1 MTENRLLDVLHGK
14 EDNYILP
21 FVWMHGA
28 PEGELRGLIQA
39 VHESGIG
46 AVCLE
51 ARPHPDFAGDKWWHD
66 VDVVLDEA
74 VKRNMKVWI
83 LDDAHFPTG
92 MANGGAVNQ
101 PRHLK
106 RISLV
111 EKHYTITGPQ
121 KGTKL
126 DITHSTDF
134 AARNGIYDMEK
145 YQDRLECVVL
155 AKMRMQDGEM
165 LIESAQTVTEQVEN
179 GWLYLDLPEGDFC
192 VFVLISK
199 LHTAAMLGDGVSLL
213 NPDSVRILIDE
224 VYEKH
229 YQHYARYF
237 GNTICG
243 FFSDEPGFFNLADR
257 GYGTVDRTG
266 ENSEPLPWTEEVL
279 ALLKEEFGP
288 QTESLLPLLFGQK
301 SADAGLE
308 RAVRAKYMDIV
319 SQLYGKYFSG
329 QLGEWCRAHGVEYI
343 GHIVEDGPG
352 CMRIGQSAAHFFR
365 ALRPQDMTGI
375 DIVLN
380 CLLPDR
386 ITNDNDFYHYGLAK
400 LTNSLA
406 HQEPRHRGRSVCEIF
421 GAYGWS
427 EGVTLMKWMADH
439 MLTGGLNHFVP
450 HAFTDNPFP
459 DPDCPPHFW
468 AKGNHPQYPFMR
480 VLFDY
485 MNRLCHLF
493 SGGVPMVDCAVLFE
507 AESDWLG
514 NTTPFY
520 QLGKALMTKQIPYH
534 VLCLDDLECATIE
547 NGCIRVGSM
556 AYRYLFVGKVDYMG
570 DAAAAALYRLY
581 EAGGKVFFVEGK
593 PVCWDGCPLTELEEL
608 PVISTEQMV
617 SMAAET
623 DSLRITIKEDT
634 GAELRR
640 YSYHH
645 SGMNIHMFQNASAR
659 KAVDI
664 QVEFPEGHFIARY
677 DAMGQKLYV
686 ADNTVYQHLAPLE
699 SVIWVETK
707 DCCFAGLCEAERQYS
722 GKTAYEGTYRI
733 ERRAYNSP
741 EQWESCGETPQLY
754 DIDRKYPGFAGH
766 LRYTFTAPATA
777 ACARLENASEAI
789 ELFCD
794 GKSLGKRIAP
804 PYQWE
809 LPDNGTDD
817 RELCLELSTTLV
829 NAVPDS
835 ISCEIEIAPT
845 GFMGSVWFLS
855 R

>member
-1 MTENRLLDVLHGK
+1 MSENRLLDVLHGK
-14 EDNYILP
+14 EENYILP

-28 PEGELRGLIQA
+28 PENELRRLMQA

-51 ARPHPDFAGDKWWHD
+51 ARPHPDFAGERWWRD
-66 VDVVLDEA
+66 VDIVLDEA
-74 VKRNMKVWI
+74 MKRNMKVWI

-92 MANGGAVNQ
+92 MANGGVVNQ

-111 EKHYTITGPQ
+111 EKHYTVTGPQ

-134 AARNGIYDMEK
+134 AACNGTYDMEK

-155 AKMRMQDGEM
+155 AKMCRKDGQM
-165 LIESAQTVTEQVEN
+165 LIDSATVVTDQVEN
-179 GWLYLDLPEGDFC
+179 GWLYLDLPEGDWC

-213 NPDSVRILIDE
+213 NPDSVRVLIDE

-229 YQHYARYF
+229 YQHYAAYF
-237 GNTICG
+237 GSTICG

-257 GYGTVDRTG
+257 GYGTVNRTG

-279 ALLKEEFGP
+279 ELLKEEFGDE
-288 QTESLLPLLFGQK
+288 TESLLPLLFGQQ
-301 SADAGLE
+301 STRTGLE
-308 RAVRAKYMDIV
+308 KAIRAKYMDIL
-319 SQLYGKYFSG
+319 SRLYGKYFSG
-329 QLGEWCRAHGVEYI
+329 QLGDWCRAHGVEYI

-386 ITNDNDFYHYGLAK
+386 VTNDNDFYHYGLAQ
-400 LTNSLA
+400 LANSLA

-468 AKGNHPQYPFMR
+468 AKGNHPQYPFMS
-480 VLFDY
+480 VLFHY
-485 MNRLCHLF
+485 MNRLSHLF
-493 SGGVPMVDCAVLFE
+493 SGGVPLIENAVLFE

-514 NTTPFY
+514 DTTPFY
-520 QLGKALMTKQIPYH
+520 QLGKALMFRQVPYH
-534 VLCLDDLECATIE
+534 VVCLDDLENAAVE

-556 AYRYLFVGKVDYMG
+556 AYKHLFVGKAAHMNP
-570 DAAAAALYRLY
+570 AAAATLYKLH
-581 EAGGKVFFVEGK
+581 EAGAKVLFVDGK
-593 PVCWDGCPLTELEEL
+593 PLRWDGSPLAALEEL
-608 PVISTEQMV
+608 PVISEEQMV
-617 SMAAET
+617 RMAVV
-623 DSLRITIKEDT
+623 DDPLRITAGHE
-634 GAELRR
+634 AELRR
-640 YSYHH
+640 YSYRH
-645 SGMNIHMFQNASAR
+645 SGMDIHMFQNASA
-659 KAVDI
+659 KNAVDV
-664 QVEFPEGHFIARY
+664 QVEFTKGCAVLRY
-677 DAMGQKLYV
+677 DAMAKKLYA
-686 ADNTVYQHLAPLE
+686 ADTTVHQHLAPLE
-699 SVIWVETK
+699 TVIWVETADSSLAK
-707 DCCFAGLCEAERQYS
+707 LCEPEQQYA
-722 GKTAYEGTYRI
+722 GKAAYTGSYRI
-733 ERRAYNSP
+733 SRCAYN
-741 EQWESCGETPQLY
+741 EDGWESCGETTELY
-754 DIDRKYPGFAGH
+754 DIDRKYPGFAGCI
-766 LRYTFTAPATA
+766 RYEFAAPANA
-777 ACARLENASEAI
+777 ACVQLENATEAM

-804 PYQWE
+804 PYRWA
-809 LPDNGTDD
+809 LPENGKDS
-817 RELCLELSTTLV
+817 RELCLEVSTTLV
-829 NAVPDS
+829 NAVPDP

-855 R
+855 K